1 MDSMVKK
8 SLAVPIK
15 KLTSCVSEGKDQDSW
30 SLQRGKRAR
39 GGKGRSAAPR
49 PGQQTDP
56 SVIRAY
62 QADLEKERKLREAMN
77 AQKNAERAA
86 MRTHFR
92 RKYQLSKSSTDASRL
107 RAVGGKVA
115 LPRDLAAMVRPE
127 APPSDEGYSLL
138 KAFQGLSFNMGV
150 LSGTKQTKTPTPAP
164 DGECKIM

>member
-92 RKYQLSKSSTDASRL
+92 RKYQLSKVS
-107 RAVGGKVA
+107 VVCWNG
-115 LPRDLAAMVRPE
+115 P
-127 APPSDEGYSLL
+127 PPSDEGYSLL